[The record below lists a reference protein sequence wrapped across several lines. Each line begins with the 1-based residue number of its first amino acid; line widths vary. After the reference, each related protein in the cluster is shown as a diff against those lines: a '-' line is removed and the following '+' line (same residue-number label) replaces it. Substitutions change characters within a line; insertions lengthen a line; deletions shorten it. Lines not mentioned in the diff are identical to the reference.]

1 PLSRSPCELLPV
13 GTGHPVQAV
22 LKSFTV
28 MSGCASRGTVS
39 LPQEV
44 HVINLRGHAAE
55 GPDSAPAKV
64 ELHLKPIQS
73 MRQHQKP
80 LVFVLNSPQPVIWN
94 VKAENLALRVRHI
107 FHVSPA
113 SHKAFKSLFLKLCIH
128 FLPVFPAQ

>member
-55 GPDSAPAKV
+55 GPDSAPAKISLVLLFTLPSHHLTV
-64 ELHLKPIQS
+64 EP
-73 MRQHQKP
+73 R
-80 LVFVLNSPQPVIWN
+80 LVFKSRA
-94 VKAENLALRVRHI
+94 AEPMPELRIVRHTLHMN
-107 FHVSPA
+107 HV
-113 SHKAFKSLFLKLCIH
+113 
-128 FLPVFPAQ
+128 

>member
-1 PLSRSPCELLPV
+1 MTCSERDSAALLWEEEGPLSRSPCELLPV

-55 GPDSAPAKV
+55 GPDSAPAKISLVLLFTLTSHHLTV
-64 ELHLKPIQS
+64 EP
-73 MRQHQKP
+73 R
-80 LVFVLNSPQPVIWN
+80 LVFRSHA
-94 VKAENLALRVRHI
+94 AEPMQELRIVRHTLLMN
-107 FHVSPA
+107 HV
-113 SHKAFKSLFLKLCIH
+113 
-128 FLPVFPAQ
+128 